1 MLATKN
7 ETRRKPNRSQPAYVG
22 GFVPVETKASA
33 QALAAI
39 YGVSVQELLRLLIDH
54 AAKGAQNSIT
64 RMDAT
69 NK

>member
-22 GFVPVETKASA
+22 GFVSPEQKAKA

-39 YGVSVQELLRLLIDH
+39 HGTSVQGLVRMLIDG
-54 AAKGAQNSIT
+54 AAQGAQSAIANQQ
-64 RMDAT
+64 AV
-69 NK
+69 NE